1 MDKSWESYLKNNLV
15 WYKDEL
21 VHAILPFWLEKGMDR
36 ENGGVYTCLTREGVL
51 MDRTKSVWFQGR
63 CAYVMAFAYNNIEKN
78 PEWLAASKSC
88 LEFIEK
94 YCIDSDGHMFFLVS
108 EDGRPI
114 RKRRYVFSECFA
126 IIAMAEYAK
135 ALGEKEYADKA
146 LELFNRT
153 LKMLSTPG
161 FLEPKGY
168 TPERSHSI
176 TMILVNV
183 ALVLMQVCD
192 DEILEKQI
200 LRSIDD
206 IERYFV
212 HPEFKCVLEST
223 TLDGGLIDTCEGR
236 TINPGHGIET
246 AWFLMQAGE
255 RFGERHWIDLGVKIL
270 DWQIEW
276 GWDKQYGGI
285 INYRDCKNYPS
296 QSYDQD
302 MKFWW
307 PQCEAVISS
316 LYAYKVTHEDKYL
329 EMYRKANDWMK
340 EHFVDPEYPEWYGYL
355 HRDGTVAQPA
365 KGNHFKGP
373 FHIPRMLVLSHLLIN
388 QIIK

>member
-1 MDKSWESYLKNNLV
+1 MDKSWESYSKNNLV

-161 FLEPKGY
+161 FL
-168 TPERSHSI
+168 
-176 TMILVNV
+176 
-183 ALVLMQVCD
+183 
-192 DEILEKQI
+192 
-200 LRSIDD
+200 
-206 IERYFV
+206 
-212 HPEFKCVLEST
+212 
-223 TLDGGLIDTCEGR
+223 
-236 TINPGHGIET
+236 
-246 AWFLMQAGE
+246 
-255 RFGERHWIDLGVKIL
+255 
-270 DWQIEW
+270 
-276 GWDKQYGGI
+276 
-285 INYRDCKNYPS
+285 
-296 QSYDQD
+296 
-302 MKFWW
+302 
-307 PQCEAVISS
+307 
-316 LYAYKVTHEDKYL
+316 
-329 EMYRKANDWMK
+329 
-340 EHFVDPEYPEWYGYL
+340 
-355 HRDGTVAQPA
+355 
-365 KGNHFKGP
+365 
-373 FHIPRMLVLSHLLIN
+373 
-388 QIIK
+388 